1 METDEWT
8 SRWWET
14 SVVLLAV
21 NSVVFGILAINS
33 DHMAWAVATGFV
45 PAVLLLLGLT
55 LRNSQR
61 VAATILLT
69 VASVAAA
76 LHFWMVYPI
85 ILALVVIVG
94 GFNSGKIGPEGRQ
107 PQVAT

>member
-1 METDEWT
+1 MAMEDWT

-33 DHMAWAVATGFV
+33 DHMTWAVATGFV
-45 PAVLLLLGLT
+45 PAVLLLIGLA

-61 VAATILLT
+61 VAATTLLM
-69 VASVAAA
+69 VASIAAA
-76 LHFWMVYPI
+76 LWFWMIYPI

-94 GFNSGKIGPEGRQ
+94 GFTSGKIGSEGRQ
-107 PQVAT
+107 PEIAQ

>member
-1 METDEWT
+1 MTTEDWT

-21 NSVVFGILAINS
+21 NSIVFGILAINS
-33 DHMAWAVATGFV
+33 DHMTWAVTTGFV

-61 VAATILLT
+61 VAATTLLT

-76 LHFWMVYPI
+76 LWFWMIYPI

-94 GFNSGKIGPEGRQ
+94 GFTNGKIGPEGHQ
-107 PQVAT
+107 PQLAT